1 MSRLY
6 ADENFPRAVV
16 LELRVLG
23 HDVLTAL
30 EAGQA
35 NQQIAD
41 PNVLAFACKLGRA
54 VITNNRWHFV
64 RLHRTTPSHEGIVV
78 CKEDDDFIALA
89 QRIHQALLLEA
100 TLVNKLIRIRRPPNP

>member
-1 MSRLY
+1 MIRLY

-16 LELRVLG
+16 LELRLLG
-23 HDVLTAL
+23 HDVLTAH

-35 NQQIAD
+35 NQHIPD
-41 PNVLAFACKLGRA
+41 PDVLAFACKLGRA

-78 CKEDDDFIALA
+78 CKEDQDFIALA
-89 QRIHQALLLEA
+89 QRIHQVLTQGADS
-100 TLVNKLIRIRRPPNP
+100 VNKLIRIRKPPNP